1 MAKKELPAEQQY
13 NYDPKKAKALLAE
26 AGHPNGVTIPCFTSQ
41 REDYASLML
50 MLQEQLRA
58 AGINLDL
65 KIIDHATMHAE
76 NRKDRNSVALYS
88 SSFPPVPTQPFLQL
102 LSAAAEVKADGTG
115 AENYSHY
122 GVAIPGIDAL
132 IEKAQDEP
140 DFNKRIALI
149 QDIEKQVLRD
159 LPAAGDRHPLL
170 RHRTQSARRHG
181 IPGQVRLRLLASE
194 QSQAR
199 LRPVEPEGQAMLRV
213 IGARLL
219 DAVPTVLLVLT
230 LVFIALRLLPGDP
243 ALVALGDYATPEQL
257 ALFREQMGLNVPL
270 WQQYFLFIWDML
282 SLDFGQSLIDRR
294 PVLQLLAD
302 NLPYTIELTLVATG
316 MGLFIGVPLGVIAAV
331 NRNRLPDAGVR
342 VFSLVGYAVPDFY
355 LGALLLIVFAL
366 NLGWFPI
373 NGGGTGFIDRMYHV
387 FLPAV
392 TLAMVKT
399 AFLGRLTRT
408 SLLEVLGKDY
418 IRTARAK
425 GARENRV
432 IYRHGLRNALLP
444 VATGLGLSVLATLS
458 GSVAIELVFNRPG
471 IGEVLISAIAKRD
484 YPVIQAGVVVFA
496 FFVVLVNLLVD
507 LAYIV
512 VDPRIRVK

>member
-1 MAKKELPAEQQY
+1 
-13 NYDPKKAKALLAE
+13 
-26 AGHPNGVTIPCFTSQ
+26 
-41 REDYASLML
+41 
-50 MLQEQLRA
+50 
-58 AGINLDL
+58 
-65 KIIDHATMHAE
+65 
-76 NRKDRNSVALYS
+76 
-88 SSFPPVPTQPFLQL
+88 
-102 LSAAAEVKADGTG
+102 
-115 AENYSHY
+115 
-122 GVAIPGIDAL
+122 
-132 IEKAQDEP
+132 
-140 DFNKRIALI
+140 
-149 QDIEKQVLRD
+149 
-159 LPAAGDRHPLL
+159 
-170 RHRTQSARRHG
+170 
-181 IPGQVRLRLLASE
+181 
-194 QSQAR
+194 
-199 LRPVEPEGQAMLRV
+199 MLRV
-213 IGARLL
+213 VGARLL

-270 WQQYFLFIWDML
+270 WQQYFLFIWNML
-282 SLDFGQSLIDRR
+282 TLDFGQSLIDRT
-294 PVLQLLAD
+294 PVLRTLAD
-302 NLPYTIELTLVATG
+302 NLPYTIELTLVATCI
-316 MGLFIGVPLGVIAAV
+316 GLCVGIPLGVLAAV
-331 NRNRLPDAGVR
+331 NRNKLPDAGVR
-342 VFSLVGYAVPDFY
+342 MFSLIGYAIPDFY

-373 NGGGTGFIDRMYHV
+373 NGGGTGFVDRMYHV
-387 FLPAV
+387 ALPAV

-425 GARENRV
+425 GAREKRV

-444 VATGLGLSVLATLS
+444 VTTGLGLSLLATLS

-496 FFVVLVNLLVD
+496 FFVVVVNLLID

-512 VDPRIRVK
+512 VDPRIRVKQ

>member
-1 MAKKELPAEQQY
+1 
-13 NYDPKKAKALLAE
+13 
-26 AGHPNGVTIPCFTSQ
+26 
-41 REDYASLML
+41 
-50 MLQEQLRA
+50 
-58 AGINLDL
+58 
-65 KIIDHATMHAE
+65 
-76 NRKDRNSVALYS
+76 
-88 SSFPPVPTQPFLQL
+88 
-102 LSAAAEVKADGTG
+102 
-115 AENYSHY
+115 
-122 GVAIPGIDAL
+122 
-132 IEKAQDEP
+132 
-140 DFNKRIALI
+140 
-149 QDIEKQVLRD
+149 
-159 LPAAGDRHPLL
+159 
-170 RHRTQSARRHG
+170 
-181 IPGQVRLRLLASE
+181 
-194 QSQAR
+194 
-199 LRPVEPEGQAMLRV
+199 MLRV

-243 ALVALGDYATPEQL
+243 ALVALGEYATPEQL
-257 ALFREQMGLNVPL
+257 ALFREQMGLDVPL
-270 WQQYFLFIWDML
+270 WQQYFAFIWNML
-282 SLDFGQSLIDRR
+282 TLDFGHSLIDRR
-294 PVLQLLAD
+294 SVLDLLAT

-316 MGLFIGVPLGVIAAV
+316 MGLFIGIPLGVVAAV
-331 NRNRLPDAGVR
+331 NRNRLPDTGVR
-342 VFSLVGYAVPDFY
+342 MFSLIGYAIPDFY

-373 NGGGTGFIDRMYHV
+373 NGGGEGFVDRMYHV

-399 AFLGRLTRT
+399 AFIGRLTRT

-418 IRTARAK
+418 VRTARAK

-444 VATGLGLSVLATLS
+444 ITTGLGLSLLATLS

-512 VDPRIRVK
+512 VDPRIRVKQ

>member
-1 MAKKELPAEQQY
+1 
-13 NYDPKKAKALLAE
+13 
-26 AGHPNGVTIPCFTSQ
+26 
-41 REDYASLML
+41 
-50 MLQEQLRA
+50 
-58 AGINLDL
+58 
-65 KIIDHATMHAE
+65 
-76 NRKDRNSVALYS
+76 
-88 SSFPPVPTQPFLQL
+88 
-102 LSAAAEVKADGTG
+102 
-115 AENYSHY
+115 
-122 GVAIPGIDAL
+122 
-132 IEKAQDEP
+132 
-140 DFNKRIALI
+140 
-149 QDIEKQVLRD
+149 
-159 LPAAGDRHPLL
+159 
-170 RHRTQSARRHG
+170 
-181 IPGQVRLRLLASE
+181 
-194 QSQAR
+194 
-199 LRPVEPEGQAMLRV
+199 MLRM

-219 DAVPTVLLVLT
+219 DAVPTVLLVLS

-243 ALVALGDYATPEQL
+243 ALVALGDYASPEQL

-270 WQQYFLFIWDML
+270 WQQYFVFIWDML
-282 SLDFGQSLIDRR
+282 TLDFGQSLIDRTS
-294 PVLQLLAD
+294 VLQTIAD

-316 MGLFIGVPLGVIAAV
+316 MGLLVGIPLGVVAAV
-331 NRNRLPDAGVR
+331 NRNRLPDTGVR
-342 VFSLVGYAVPDFY
+342 MFSLVGYAIPDFY

-373 NGGGTGFIDRMYHV
+373 NGGGTGFADRMYHV
-387 FLPAV
+387 FLPAL
-392 TLAMVKT
+392 TLAMVKS

-444 VATGLGLSVLATLS
+444 ITTGLGLSLLATLS

-484 YPVIQAGVVVFA
+484 YPVVQAGVVVFA